1 LSRSDYQD
9 TGCTGVLCVSEVLLE
24 VRNLCTY
31 FYTVKGIVRAVDD
44 VSFSLRRGEVL
55 GLAGESGCGKST
67 TAYSII
73 RLVPPPG
80 RIVKGEIFFEGRDI
94 LRMSSEEFRTKIRW
108 KKISMIFQGAMN
120 ALNPVYKIG
129 DQIAEVLVLH
139 ENLTKREAYEKAR
152 ELLKTVGIDPSRI
165 NSYPHELSGGMKQR
179 VMIAMALALNP
190 PLVIADE
197 PTTAL
202 DVVVQAQIMNLLKR
216 LQREHGTSI
225 ILITH
230 DLSLIAEIA
239 NKVAIMYA
247 GKIVEL
253 GYSEQIYY
261 NPYHPYTK
269 GLLASIPRIRGEI
282 SKLEWIPGVPPDL
295 RNPPPGCRFH
305 PRCKYRFDLCSREE
319 PPMVEVEREH
329 YVACWLYAKK

>member
-1 LSRSDYQD
+1 L
-9 TGCTGVLCVSEVLLE
+9 SEVLMRVEGLK
-24 VRNLCTY
+24 TY
-31 FYTVKGIVRAVDD
+31 FYTARGIVKAVDN
-44 VSFSLRRGEVL
+44 VSFTLNRGEVL

-80 RIVKGEIFFEGRDI
+80 RIVGGRIVFEGQDI
-94 LRMSSEEFRTKIRW
+94 LKMSSEEYRRKIRW

-120 ALNPVYKIG
+120 ALNPVLSIG
-129 DQIAEVLVLH
+129 DQMAEVFMIH
-139 ENLTKREAYEKAR
+139 KGMSKKEALEESAK
-152 ELLKTVGIDPSRI
+152 LLSMVGIDPKRLR
-165 NSYPHELSGGMKQR
+165 SYPHELSGGMKQR

-202 DVVVQAQIMNLLKR
+202 DVVVQAQVMNVLKK
-216 LQREHGTSI
+216 LQKEYKVSI

-239 NKVAIMYA
+239 DKVAIMYA
-247 GKIVEL
+247 GKIVEF
-253 GYSEQIYY
+253 GTAEHIYL
-261 NPYHPYTK
+261 NPQHPYTR

-282 SKLEWIPGVPPDL
+282 KKLEWIPGIPPDL
-295 RNPPPGCRFH
+295 VAPPRGCRFH
-305 PRCKYRFDLCSREE
+305 PRCKYKFEPCDKEE
-319 PPMVEVEREH
+319 PPMVEVEPGH
-329 YVACWLYAKK
+329 YVACWLYAKR